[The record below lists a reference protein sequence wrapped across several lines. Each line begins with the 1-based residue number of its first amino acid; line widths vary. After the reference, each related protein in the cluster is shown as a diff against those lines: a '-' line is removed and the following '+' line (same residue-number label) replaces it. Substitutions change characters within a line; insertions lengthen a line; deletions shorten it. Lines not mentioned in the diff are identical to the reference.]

1 MSEKFSLKWTD
12 FEINWKK
19 SLSQLREDNAF
30 TDVTLISDDKVR
42 FSAHKILLSSCS
54 ETLNFILKECNHTN
68 SILFLSGV
76 NSVNLKFILD
86 FMYYGE
92 VNLFQEQLESFLES
106 VGKLEV
112 HGLVGNGHGSTESS
126 KLEPDISNDYRH
138 IKEENHDDQPM
149 EEDMNTTSGSAPV
162 DTTKRQSTN
171 VVRSKSND
179 AARIDV
185 GLMSSEQIKLKIEE
199 LYEKSDGVWRCLV
212 CGYTTDNCSGMI
224 KRHIES
230 HIDGLSYTCTLCN
243 KEFKS
248 KNGLSSHKSSFH
260 KYL

>member
-1 MSEKFSLKWTD
+1 MSEKFSLKWKD

-54 ETLNFILKECNHTN
+54 EILDFILKECNQTK

-126 KLEPDISNDYRH
+126 KLEPDINTDNIY
-138 IKEENHDDQPM
+138 IKEEVCYDKPL
-149 EEDMNTTSGSAPV
+149 EEDIRNTTSAPV
-162 DTTKRQSTN
+162 DTKRQSTN
-171 VVRSKSND
+171 VVRSKNND
-179 AARIDV
+179 VARIDV
-185 GLMSSEQIKLKIEE
+185 GSMSSEQIKLKIEE

-212 CGYTTDNCSGMI
+212 CGYTTDNCSGMM

-230 HIDGLSYTCTLCN
+230 HIDGLSYTCTLCITRN
-243 KEFKS
+243 
-248 KNGLSSHKSSFH
+248 SSQRMV
-260 KYL
+260 